1 MMGRCIHSWGNR
13 ESYAQEIWFVP
24 IFGSFDGLYF
34 ILLPGILLWLEDNL
48 LLDECNYY
56 FDYCA
61 DISLARNT
69 LLANRERKKWRSPVR
84 LGKLLELPFL
94 KDSTFFTGNHWY
106 IFAEEIMSVWEKS
119 FMTLKVLRNQR
130 TLSQRYLCQA
140 LLNQES
146 FGNHS
151 HVLESFVFFFVYHAF
166 QSYPTTLLHFWIKLV

>member
-1 MMGRCIHSWGNR
+1 MMCSCIHSWGNR

-56 FDYCA
+56 FGYCA

-84 LGKLLELPFL
+84 LGKLLELLSWKPL
-94 KDSTFFTGNHWY
+94 HYFTGNHWY
-106 IFAEEIMSVWEKS
+106 IFAEETIIVWGKS
-119 FMTLKVLRNQR
+119 SMTLKVLRNQR

-146 FGNHS
+146 SGNHS
-151 HVLESFVFFFVYHAF
+151 HVLESFVFFFVYHALL
-166 QSYPTTLLHFWIKLV
+166 SYPTTLLHFWIKLV